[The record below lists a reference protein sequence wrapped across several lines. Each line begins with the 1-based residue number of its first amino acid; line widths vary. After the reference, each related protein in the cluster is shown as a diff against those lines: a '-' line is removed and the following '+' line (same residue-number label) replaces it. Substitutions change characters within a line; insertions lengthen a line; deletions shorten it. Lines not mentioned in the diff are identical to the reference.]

1 MTGATAGAVAAG
13 ALTGCSGEPS
23 DTGGRDRARGAQGA
37 YEQGNAPGGWSEAAD
52 TRLRKRLAA
61 SGGALRDRYDA
72 VIAAH
77 PALAGRLTELRASAA
92 AHVTALGGAAP
103 GGAGASGAVHDPAH
117 TTAPSPATST
127 APAPGLTPDPDPAR
141 ALADLV
147 AAERRSSAAYT
158 AALDGAGP
166 ELARLLASV
175 AAAGAAHAYLLSRPV
190 AADPGPGR

>member
-1 MTGATAGAVAAG
+1 MTGATAGSVAAG

-23 DTGGRDRARGAQGA
+23 ETGGRDRARGAQGA
-37 YEQGNAPGGWSEAAD
+37 HEQGNAPGGWSEAAD

-92 AHVTALGGAAP
+92 AHVTALGGTAP
-103 GGAGASGAVHDPAH
+103 GGSGASGAVRDPAH
-117 TTAPSPATST
+117 TAPT
-127 APAPGLTPDPDPAR
+127 PAPGLTPDPDPAR
-141 ALADLV
+141 ALAELV

-190 AADPGPGR
+190 AADPGPAR